1 MLLKVLIVED
11 EEVIRKG
18 LEFANDWMAMGC
30 RVIGTAPDAEEGLR
44 LIKELEPDVVMT
56 DICMPQMTGL
66 EMLEEALKEHSFHS
80 IVLTGFSEF
89 GYAQQAIRMG
99 VVDYLLKPVD
109 EDELKAVVE
118 KIHKNA
124 AKKKD
129 KKESVDGSEGKI
141 STDNDMWKVFE
152 VADKSV
158 DIYVKK
164 TYNII
169 KERYQDKLSINS
181 VAEEL
186 NVSPSFLSRRIK
198 ANMNVTF
205 VDMLNQYRVNRAL
218 HLLNEGTMRIYEVS
232 DILGFS
238 EYKYFCSVFKKYT
251 GVTPSEF
258 VKNGGM
264 IKVRDK

>member
-18 LEFANDWMAMGC
+18 LEFAIDWMAMGC
-30 RVIGTAPDAEEGLR
+30 RVIATAPDAEEGLK

-109 EDELKAVVE
+109 EEELKAVVE

-129 KKESVDGSEGKI
+129 I
-141 STDNDMWKVFE
+141 RTN
-152 VADKSV
+152 
-158 DIYVKK
+158 
-164 TYNII
+164 
-169 KERYQDKLSINS
+169 
-181 VAEEL
+181 
-186 NVSPSFLSRRIK
+186 
-198 ANMNVTF
+198 
-205 VDMLNQYRVNRAL
+205 
-218 HLLNEGTMRIYEVS
+218 
-232 DILGFS
+232 
-238 EYKYFCSVFKKYT
+238 
-251 GVTPSEF
+251 
-258 VKNGGM
+258 
-264 IKVRDK
+264 